1 VTTAHPPLR
10 PSVLA
15 GAASL
20 ATDPWWRR
28 TLLLV
33 LGVTLARVLYL
44 VFLCPYTLIEDEAH
58 YWEWSRRLEWSYYTK
73 GPGVAWSIAAA
84 TRLLGDH
91 EFAVRLPAALGAG
104 LATLLVALLARDA
117 YRSARVGFLAACCV
131 LLCPIFQ
138 VLGLVMTIDSPYAA
152 CWAMAMWSAWRAFEG
167 RGRRWFALAGLAM
180 GVGLLY
186 KYTILLAIPGLA
198 LAAWR
203 INRDRPGAVRASS
216 LPFLIVP
223 FVVGILPV
231 IIWNAREGWPTVAH
245 LLGHLGVKG
254 GDMPVTQGGGS
265 GFHYDPT
272 WTLQLV
278 ATQLGMVGPILALAA
293 AQAIGWMRGRVA
305 PGAAPGAERFLV
317 LNSAPILIFY
327 LLVSVVT
334 EPEGN
339 WPLAGYLTLLPM
351 AAARVAAACDAMRAN
366 ANGTPTGSGRRPHHA
381 APMFAWRAAIVI
393 GAATALMLPRLDLL
407 ARLPVVGPLIPVHR
421 FMGADRM
428 AADVAGRLD
437 ALRARTGLEPFVVS
451 SHYGRASQMAFYLP
465 GRPTTYCTSDL
476 LGPGRRTQY
485 DYWADTDL
493 RRQTSLSGRPA
504 VALGADEASWRK
516 CFVQVTP
523 ASPLDGDGKRGRAVH
538 ESEGFTGFST
548 EPGVGR

>member
-1 VTTAHPPLR
+1 MTTAHPPISPPR
-10 PSVLA
+10 RADDALA
-15 GAASL
+15 

-33 LGVTLARVLYL
+33 LGVTLARILYL

-104 LATLLVALLARDA
+104 LTTLLVALLARDA

-138 VLGLVMTIDSPYAA
+138 VLGLVMTIDSPYSA
-152 CWAMAMWSAWRAFEG
+152 CWAMAMWAAWRAFEG
-167 RGRRWFALAGLAM
+167 HGRRWFALAGLAL

-203 INRDRPGAVRASS
+203 INRHRPGAVRASS
-216 LPFLIVP
+216 LPLAIVP
-223 FVVGILPV
+223 FVVGIMPV
-231 IIWNAREGWPTVAH
+231 IIWNVREGWPTVAH

-278 ATQLGMVGPILALAA
+278 ATQLGMVGPILALAV
-293 AQAIGWMRGRVA
+293 AQAVAWWRGRPTA
-305 PGAAPGAERFLV
+305 DAAPGAERFLV
-317 LNSAPILIFY
+317 LNSAPILVFY
-327 LLVSVVT
+327 LLVSVVA

-351 AAARVAAACDAMRAN
+351 AAARVAATLDAARGVD
-366 ANGTPTGSGRRPHHA
+366 GTGEPGRRPAHVT
-381 APMFAWRAAIVI
+381 PLRAWRASIAM
-393 GAATALMLPRLDLL
+393 GLATAALLPRLDLVARVPL
-407 ARLPVVGPLIPVHR
+407 AGPLVPVHR

-428 AADVAGRLD
+428 AADVSRRLD

-465 GRPTTYCTSDL
+465 GHPTTYCTSDL

-493 RRQTSLSGRPA
+493 RRQTGLTGRPA
-504 VALGADEASWRK
+504 VAIGADEPSWRM
-516 CFVQVTP
+516 CFAQVTS
-523 ASPLDGDGKRGRAVH
+523 AGPLDGDGKRGRAVH
-538 ESEGFTGFST
+538 ECEGFKGFATGT
-548 EPGVGR
+548 GGGR

>member
-1 VTTAHPPLR
+1 MTTAHPPLR
-10 PSVLA
+10 PSVRA
-15 GAASL
+15 DVASL

-33 LGVTLARVLYL
+33 LGVTLARILYL

-91 EFAVRLPAALGAG
+91 EFAVRLPAAVGAG
-104 LATLLVALLARDA
+104 LTTLLVALLARDA

-167 RGRRWFALAGLAM
+167 HGRRWFALMGLAL

-216 LPFLIVP
+216 LPLAIAP

-278 ATQLGMVGPILALAA
+278 ATQLGMVGPLLALAI
-293 AQAIGWMRGRVA
+293 AQAVAWWRGRPA
-305 PGAAPGAERFLV
+305 ADAAPGAERFLV
-317 LNSAPILIFY
+317 LNSAPILVFY

-351 AAARVAAACDAMRAN
+351 AASRVAATLDGARRADASKE
-366 ANGTPTGSGRRPHHA
+366 PGRRDPHA
-381 APMFAWRAAIVI
+381 TPLLAWRAAVVT
-393 GAATALMLPRLDLL
+393 GLATAILLPRLDLV
-407 ARLPVVGPLIPVHR
+407 ARVPLVGPLIPVHR

-465 GRPTTYCTSDL
+465 GHPTTYCTSDL

-493 RRQTSLSGRPA
+493 RRQTGLAGRPA

-523 ASPLDGDGKRGRAVH
+523 SGALDGDGKRGRAVH
-538 ESEGFTGFST
+538 ECEGFKGFAT
-548 EPGVGR
+548 EPGGGR

>member
-216 LPFLIVP
+216 LPF
-223 FVVGILPV
+223 
-231 IIWNAREGWPTVAH
+231 
-245 LLGHLGVKG
+245 
-254 GDMPVTQGGGS
+254 
-265 GFHYDPT
+265 
-272 WTLQLV
+272 
-278 ATQLGMVGPILALAA
+278 
-293 AQAIGWMRGRVA
+293 
-305 PGAAPGAERFLV
+305 
-317 LNSAPILIFY
+317 
-327 LLVSVVT
+327 
-334 EPEGN
+334 
-339 WPLAGYLTLLPM
+339 
-351 AAARVAAACDAMRAN
+351 
-366 ANGTPTGSGRRPHHA
+366 
-381 APMFAWRAAIVI
+381 
-393 GAATALMLPRLDLL
+393 
-407 ARLPVVGPLIPVHR
+407 
-421 FMGADRM
+421 
-428 AADVAGRLD
+428 
-437 ALRARTGLEPFVVS
+437 
-451 SHYGRASQMAFYLP
+451 
-465 GRPTTYCTSDL
+465 
-476 LGPGRRTQY
+476 
-485 DYWADTDL
+485 
-493 RRQTSLSGRPA
+493 
-504 VALGADEASWRK
+504 
-516 CFVQVTP
+516 
-523 ASPLDGDGKRGRAVH
+523 
-538 ESEGFTGFST
+538 
-548 EPGVGR
+548 

>member
-1 VTTAHPPLR
+1 MTSPDIRADAPQPAVDA
-10 PSVLA
+10 
-15 GAASL
+15 
-20 ATDPWWRR
+20 WWRR

-33 LGVTLARVLYL
+33 GGVTLARILYL
-44 VFLCPYTLIEDEAH
+44 VLLCPYTLIEDEAH

-91 EFAVRLPAALGAG
+91 EFAVRLPAAIGAG
-104 LATLLVALLARDA
+104 LTALLVALLARDA
-117 YRSARVGFLAACCV
+117 YRSTRVGFLAACCV

-167 RGRRWFALAGLAM
+167 RGRRWFALAGLAL

-186 KYTILLAIPGLA
+186 KYTILLAIPGLM

-203 INRDRPGAVRASS
+203 INRDRPGTVRAAS
-216 LPFLIVP
+216 LPFAIVP
-223 FVVGILPV
+223 FVVGIMPV

-265 GFHYDPT
+265 GFHYEPI
-272 WTLQLV
+272 WTLQLIG
-278 ATQLGMVGPILALAA
+278 TQLGMIGPILALAA

-305 PGAAPGAERFLV
+305 TGAAPGAERFLV

-327 LLVSVVT
+327 IGVSFVT

-351 AAARVAAACDAMRAN
+351 AAARVAAARDAMRTHA
-366 ANGTPTGSGRRPHHA
+366 AGTPTAPGHRPEHA
-381 APMFAWRAAIVI
+381 APIVAWRASVVL

-428 AADVAGRLD
+428 AADVQRRLD
-437 ALRARTGLEPFVVS
+437 SLKARTGLEPFVVS
-451 SHYGRASQMAFYLP
+451 SHYGRASQMAFYLA
-465 GRPTTYCTSDL
+465 GHPTTYCSSDL

-493 RRQTSLSGRPA
+493 RRQQGLIGRPA
-504 VALGADEASWRK
+504 IALGADEESWRT
-516 CFVQVTP
+516 CFAAVTTT
-523 ASPLDGDGKRGRAVH
+523 AQLDGDGKRGRAVH
-538 ESEGFTGFST
+538 ECEGFRGF
-548 EPGVGR
+548 GDRAGRQP

>member
-1 VTTAHPPLR
+1 MTSPDIRADAPQPAVDA
-10 PSVLA
+10 
-15 GAASL
+15 
-20 ATDPWWRR
+20 WWRR

-33 LGVTLARVLYL
+33 GGVTLARILYL
-44 VFLCPYTLIEDEAH
+44 VLLCPYTLIEDEAH

-91 EFAVRLPAALGAG
+91 EFAVRLPAAIGAG
-104 LATLLVALLARDA
+104 LTALLVALLARDA
-117 YRSARVGFLAACCV
+117 YRSPRVGFLAACCV

-167 RGRRWFALAGLAM
+167 RGRRWFALAGLAL

-186 KYTILLAIPGLA
+186 KYTILLAIPGLV

-203 INRDRPGAVRASS
+203 INRDRPGSVRAAS
-216 LPFLIVP
+216 LPFAIVP
-223 FVVGILPV
+223 FVVGIMPV

-265 GFHYDPT
+265 GFHYEPM
-272 WTLQLV
+272 WTLQLIG
-278 ATQLGMVGPILALAA
+278 TQLGMIGPILALAA

-305 PGAAPGAERFLV
+305 AGAAPGAERFLV

-327 LLVSVVT
+327 IGVSFVT

-351 AAARVAAACDAMRAN
+351 AAARVAAARDAMRAH
-366 ANGTPTGSGRRPHHA
+366 AESTPTESSRRPEHA
-381 APMFAWRAAIVI
+381 APIVAWRASIVL

-428 AADVAGRLD
+428 AADVQRRLD
-437 ALRARTGLEPFVVS
+437 SLKARTGLEPFVVS
-451 SHYGRASQMAFYLP
+451 SHYGRASQMAFYLA
-465 GRPTTYCTSDL
+465 GHPTTYCSSDL

-485 DYWADTDL
+485 DYWPDTDL
-493 RRQTSLSGRPA
+493 RRQQGLIGRPA
-504 VALGADEASWRK
+504 IALGADEKSWRT
-516 CFVQVTP
+516 CFAAVT
-523 ASPLDGDGKRGRAVH
+523 AAAPLDGDGKRGRAVH
-538 ESEGFTGFST
+538 ECEGFRGF
-548 EPGVGR
+548 GDRAGRQP

>member
-1 VTTAHPPLR
+1 MNTT
-10 PSVLA
+10 PSLIRA
-15 GAASL
+15 DAPEP
-20 ATDPWWRR
+20 ATDAWWRR

-33 LGVTLARVLYL
+33 GGVTLARILYL
-44 VFLCPYTLIEDEAH
+44 VLLCPYTLIEDEAH

-91 EFAVRLPAALGAG
+91 AFAVRMPAAIGAG
-104 LATLLVALLARDA
+104 LTALLVALLARDA

-167 RGRRWFALAGLAM
+167 RGRRWFALTGLAL

-186 KYTILLAIPGLA
+186 KYTILLAIPGLV

-203 INRDRPGAVRASS
+203 LNRDRPGSVRGAW
-216 LPFLIVP
+216 LPFAIVP
-223 FVVGILPV
+223 FVVGIMPV

-272 WTLQLV
+272 WTIQLIG
-278 ATQLGMVGPILALAA
+278 TQLGMIGPVLALAA
-293 AQAIGWMRGRVA
+293 AQAIGWVRGRA
-305 PGAAPGAERFLV
+305 ANGAAPGAERFLV

-351 AAARVAAACDAMRAN
+351 AAARVAAALDAMRADAAN
-366 ANGTPTGSGRRPHHA
+366 APTAAASRPAHA
-381 APMFAWRAAIVI
+381 APILAWRASIAL

-428 AADVAGRLD
+428 AADVQRRLD
-437 ALRARTGLEPFVVS
+437 ALRDRTGLEPFLVS
-451 SHYGRASQMAFYLP
+451 SHYGRASQMAFYLA
-465 GRPTTYCTSDL
+465 GHPTTYCSSDL

-485 DYWADTDL
+485 DYWPDTDL
-493 RRQTSLSGRPA
+493 RRQQDLIGRPA
-504 VALGADEASWRK
+504 VALGADADSWRT
-516 CFVQVTP
+516 CFAAVTP
-523 ASPLDGDGKRGRAVH
+523 ASALDGDGKRGRAVH
-538 ESEGFTGFST
+538 ECEGFKGFVAR
-548 EPGVGR
+548 VGGRP